1 MFAGIDWA
9 SQEHA
14 VRVHD
19 DAGRKL
25 ASFTITH
32 SALGL
37 VKVTGPPSPE

>member
-19 DAGRKL
+19 GAGRKL

-32 SALGL
+32 IWLAVG
-37 VKVTGPPSPE
+37 VDPHAE